1 MMSSRAQEV
10 LYESEAALRLVDHE
24 LTGMHD
30 VRDAAETPAPVPA
43 LPTLSLAELPQIL
56 EQANV
61 QILNVLSRLRE
72 SRAALQTTAL
82 EKLATTHEKIREVNS
97 ATEDAAINIMD
108 ACDRATQMVDEL
120 DGIDAT
126 EVPDREKAGG
136 IRASLRDELFLMM
149 GALQFQDIT
158 SQQLSHASAVLV
170 EMENRLLD
178 VARLFDHNA
187 DHMKLVSTGMPAVA
201 GDVTYDP
208 NATTLNAE
216 TRQALA
222 DEIFT
227 AVRAP
232 AA

>member
-1 MMSSRAQEV
+1 MTSTRAQEV
-10 LYESEAALRLVDHE
+10 LYESEAALRLVDQE

-30 VRDAAETPAPVPA
+30 VRDATEPTARVIPMLA
-43 LPTLSLAELPQIL
+43 LSELPQIL
-56 EQANV
+56 EQANA
-61 QILNVLSRLRE
+61 QILSVLSRLRE

-82 EKLATTHEKIREVNS
+82 EKLATTHEKIREVTS

-120 DGIDAT
+120 DTIDAGDT
-126 EVPDREKAGG
+126 PDREKAGG
-136 IRASLRDELFLMM
+136 IRANLRDELFLMM

-178 VARLFDHNA
+178 VARLFDHNT
-187 DHMKLVSTGMPAVA
+187 DHVKLMSEGANTAPDEA
-201 GDVTYDP
+201 TYDP
-208 NATTLNAE
+208 NASTLNAE

>member
-1 MMSSRAQEV
+1 MTSTRAQEV

-30 VRDAAETPAPVPA
+30 VRDAVEAPPRVIPMLA
-43 LPTLSLAELPQIL
+43 LSELPQIL
-56 EQANV
+56 EQANA
-61 QILNVLSRLRE
+61 QIQNVLSRLRE
-72 SRAALQTTAL
+72 SRATSQTAAL
-82 EKLATTHEKIREVNS
+82 EKLATTHEKIREVTS
-97 ATEDAAINIMD
+97 ATEDAAINILD

-120 DGIDAT
+120 DTIDAGAS
-126 EVPDREKAGG
+126 PDRDKAGG
-136 IRASLRDELFLMM
+136 IRANLRDELFLMM

-170 EMENRLLD
+170 EMEHRLLD
-178 VARLFDHNA
+178 VAKLFDHNA
-187 DHMKLVSTGMPAVA
+187 DQVRLRSSGPQGAPNN
-201 GDVTYDP
+201 VTYDP
-208 NATTLNAE
+208 HATTLHAE

-227 AVRAP
+227 AIRAP